1 MAAVVK
7 CLVLVYLLFNVC
19 YCSSPVNE
27 PLETVMR
34 VLNDCSRFYPNAN
47 RREVAVDY
55 SVHRLVACVAWRFL
69 GNLNALR
76 KRRSRDNERQMRR
89 SHEEPGGFLL
99 VFAALSLCAL
109 ALKLLKKLL
118 NRQATQANPLVD
130 SLDRG
135 TKANAE
141 RIRPRES
148 LVRQMQYLLLRW
160 EMFALRAVSCT
171 SVYSH

>member
-1 MAAVVK
+1 M
-7 CLVLVYLLFNVC
+7 L
-19 YCSSPVNE
+19 
-27 PLETVMR
+27 
-34 VLNDCSRFYPNAN
+34 
-47 RREVAVDY
+47 
-55 SVHRLVACVAWRFL
+55 
-69 GNLNALR
+69 
-76 KRRSRDNERQMRR
+76 R
-89 SHEEPGGFLL
+89 SHEEPGEFLL

-141 RIRPRES
+141 RIRPLES

>member
-19 YCSSPVNE
+19 NCSSPANE
-27 PLETVMR
+27 LLETVMH
-34 VLNDCSRFYPNAN
+34 VLNACSRFYPNAN
-47 RREVAVDY
+47 RREVAGDY

-76 KRRSRDNERQMRR
+76 KWQSCDNERQRRR

-118 NRQATQANPLVD
+118 NRQATRANPIVD

-135 TKANAE
+135 T
-141 RIRPRES
+141 RR
-148 LVRQMQYLLLRW
+148 MLRGYG
-160 EMFALRAVSCT
+160 L
-171 SVYSH
+171 

>member
-1 MAAVVK
+1 M
-7 CLVLVYLLFNVC
+7 
-19 YCSSPVNE
+19 P
-27 PLETVMR
+27 

-55 SVHRLVACVAWRFL
+55 SVHCLVACVAWRFL
-69 GNLNALR
+69 GNLNTLR
-76 KRRSRDNERQMRR
+76 KRRSRDNNRQMHR

-118 NRQATQANPLVD
+118 NRQAKQANPLVD

-141 RIRPRES
+141 RIRPLEP
-148 LVRQMQYLLLRW
+148 LVRQTQYLLLRW